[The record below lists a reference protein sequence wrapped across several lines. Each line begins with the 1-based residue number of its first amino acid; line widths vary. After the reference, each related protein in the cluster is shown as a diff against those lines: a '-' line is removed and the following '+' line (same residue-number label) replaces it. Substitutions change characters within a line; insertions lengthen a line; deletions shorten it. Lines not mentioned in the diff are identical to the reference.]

1 MAYWTRTLKMVDR
14 EQHGV
19 WARRE
24 KEITTWETQRT
35 SFCNDTPSLWSFFC
49 PDQKSYA
56 MTCPT
61 WHRIFMIL
69 NVSSPLP
76 NFNHQTLSGRQFEMK
91 TNPLKYSPK
100 MWWNYSLSMLKSPW
114 ANADYASSVLA
125 NECAQKIGTIGW
137 GWAETYIWRQEIS
150 KKSTSKRKYCEKK
163 H

>member
-76 NFNHQTLSGRQFEMK
+76 NFNHQIHFLNGENWMK
-91 TNPLKYSPK
+91 VATTCSSKAREDRPIICPIHIIYGG
-100 MWWNYSLSMLKSPW
+100 
-114 ANADYASSVLA
+114 DVSSVQQQYPFEEWQCHCQLPLCSMSIEITRLHPIVSRLQLA
-125 NECAQKIGTIGW
+125 
-137 GWAETYIWRQEIS
+137 
-150 KKSTSKRKYCEKK
+150 
-163 H
+163 